1 MLGLKNE
8 IKNSIYRNLLKS
20 RHVRQTQTTCALD
33 SGPFVRWQHENEDA
47 ELSLSVLSGELQR
60 ELLFAPRYFLDA
72 GPKAL
77 TA

>member
-47 ELSLSVLSGELQR
+47 ELSLSVLSGEL
-60 ELLFAPRYFLDA
+60 LFAPRYFLDA